1 MNPPRYDVII
11 IRGACWDRA
20 SFRTSR
26 FDPGQRRPVETAG
39 VSTMAKK
46 QGEAPRVP
54 EFSSLFAWPAMM
66 AASVG
71 EAIAASFA
79 APGAQPGAA
88 NAPQPVWTTPHRVRL
103 ELGTVML
110 RDFSTGEGGVPVLI
124 CAPFA
129 LHYATIADFAPG
141 HSVVEALHDGGVGRI
156 YVTDWRTAGPDMRF
170 LSIDNYLADLNVAV
184 DEIGP
189 PVDLVG
195 LCQGG
200 WMALTYAARFAHKV
214 RRLVL
219 AGAPVDIAAG
229 KSNLSQMTVQIPLAA
244 FEEFVGSQGGR
255 VLGRRVLQ
263 IWGTSLIA
271 DDTRRVLQLPPDD
284 ESTRMRELEA
294 RFKEWYD
301 LTVDLPGTYYL
312 QVVSWLYQQNRLA
325 TGNFVAL
332 GRRIDLSALR
342 HPIFLLGAS
351 GDEIVAPD
359 QLFATAK
366 RVGTPKEQIETATES
381 CGHLSLFLG
390 AGTIRNSWPRIAHWL
405 GEERQVASQDA

>member
-1 MNPPRYDVII
+1 
-11 IRGACWDRA
+11 
-20 SFRTSR
+20 
-26 FDPGQRRPVETAG
+26 
-39 VSTMAKK
+39 
-46 QGEAPRVP
+46 
-54 EFSSLFAWPAMM
+54 
-66 AASVG
+66 
-71 EAIAASFA
+71 
-79 APGAQPGAA
+79 
-88 NAPQPVWTTPHRVRL
+88 
-103 ELGTVML
+103 
-110 RDFSTGEGGVPVLI
+110 
-124 CAPFA
+124 
-129 LHYATIADFAPG
+129 
-141 HSVVEALHDGGVGRI
+141 
-156 YVTDWRTAGPDMRF
+156 
-170 LSIDNYLADLNVAV
+170 V

-200 WMALTYAARFAHKV
+200 WMALTYAARFPHKV

-229 KSNLSQMTVQIPLAA
+229 KSNLSQMTIQVPLAV

-271 DDTRRVLQLPPDD
+271 DDTRRVLQLPPDHD
-284 ESTRMRELEA
+284 SKQTQELEA

-301 LTVDLPGTYYL
+301 LTVDLPGAYYL

-342 HPIFLLGAS
+342 HPIFLLGA
-351 GDEIVAPD
+351 GEDEIVAPD
-359 QLFATAK
+359 QLFATAS

-381 CGHLSLFLG
+381 CGHLGLFLG
-390 AGTIRNSWPRIAHWL
+390 AGTIRNAWPRVARWL
-405 GEERQVASQDA
+405 AEER

>member
-1 MNPPRYDVII
+1 MIAPSSQPIARRDP
-11 IRGACWDRA
+11 ACLQ
-20 SFRTSR
+20 TSWI
-26 FDPGQRRPVETAG
+26 DPVNIGRRERQL

-46 QGEAPRVP
+46 EQHGEWPRVP
-54 EFSSLFAWPAMM
+54 EFPASLFAWPALM

-71 EAIAASFA
+71 EAFAASLGGHPA
-79 APGAQPGAA
+79 AAETAGARPI
-88 NAPQPVWTTPHRVRL
+88 WTTPHRSRL
-103 ELGTVML
+103 DLGTMAL
-110 RDFSTGEGGVPVLI
+110 RDFSISDRGVPLLV

-141 HSVVEALHDGGVGRI
+141 HSVVEALRDGGIGRI
-156 YVTDWRTAGPDMRF
+156 HVTDWRSAGPDMRF
-170 LSIDNYLADLNVAV
+170 LSIDSYLADLNVAV

-189 PVDLVG
+189 PLDLIG

-200 WMALTYAARFAHKV
+200 WMALTYAARFPHKV

-229 KSNLSQMTVQIPLAA
+229 RSHLSQMTIQVPLPA

-255 VLGRRVLQ
+255 VLGQRVLQ
-263 IWGTSLIA
+263 IWGTALIA

-284 ESTRMRELEA
+284 DSTQMQELEA

-301 LTVDLPGTYYL
+301 LTVDLPGAYYL

-342 HPIFLLGAS
+342 HPIFLLGALD
-351 GDEIVAPD
+351 DEVVAPE
-359 QLFATAK
+359 QLFATAN
-366 RVGTPKEQIETATES
+366 RVGTPREQIETATEL
-381 CGHLSLFLG
+381 CGHLALFLG
-390 AGTIRNSWPRIAHWL
+390 AGTIRNTWPRIARWL
-405 GEERQVASQDA
+405 GEER